1 MKDTLKRLARISG
14 WITAIALSLCLYQ
27 GVAHATTI
35 DELIA
40 KVNQEYSAGHMD
52 AATKTDL
59 NSTLNDA
66 KGAPSAEAREAY
78 IDTFKEIVA
87 GSGGAITSQAASTLT
102 SMANSL

>member
-1 MKDTLKRLARISG
+1 MKTRKRMLAVFCGGLTVLFFS
-14 WITAIALSLCLYQ
+14 LSLFQ

-35 DELIA
+35 DEVIT

-59 NSTLNDA
+59 TATLSDA
-66 KGAPSAEAREAY
+66 KKAPSAEARQAY
-78 IDTFKEIVA
+78 IDTFKELL
-87 GSGGAITSQAASTLT
+87 SGGTITSEAASTLR